1 MNDSNLSIRSEL
13 KYQMTQITQLF
24 DDLRDTVQSSEF
36 ITAEVFKLPVVNR
49 GAEHLKIEEIPVEHL
64 HGERA
69 FFEGVQS
76 FRKMYADEGVS
87 TKAAYRLPGYI
98 QLGSSKGSIKKIIS
112 QINSHK
118 ELFKLEVQKIEG
130 AKKKHDL
137 IHELFPGLI
146 TKQLYRKLHTVDD
159 NISSM
164 GFFWANRF
172 VTYKTTKDE
181 VIASIKKQM
190 NHPPKGRDS
199 DEWISFLNMEITDIQ
214 RLPKGSELRYKRPA
228 KVSAA
233 VNIDSE
239 VTPQLSA
246 HLPIIVLQREPVTI
260 SPLISYNAA
269 YRRCVRSDSKIG
281 GKPVIQRLHLYVK
294 KM

>member
-1 MNDSNLSIRSEL
+1 MNVSIRSEL

-24 DDLRDTVQSSEF
+24 DELSHSVQTSEL
-36 ITAEVFKLPVVNR
+36 ISAEVFKLPVVNR
-49 GAEHLKIEEIPVEHL
+49 GAEHLKIEEIPVIHL
-64 HGERA
+64 RGERA
-69 FFEGVQS
+69 FFEATQS

-87 TKAAYRLPGYI
+87 TKAAFRLPGYI
-98 QLGSSKGSIKKIIS
+98 QLSSSKGNIK
-112 QINSHK
+112 QIVSLINKHK
-118 ELFKLEVQKIEG
+118 KLFQQEVQKIEG

-146 TKQLYRKLHTVDD
+146 TKQLYRRLHTVED
-159 NISSM
+159 NISYM

-190 NHPPKGRDS
+190 NHPPKGTDPT
-199 DEWISFLNMEITDIQ
+199 EWISFLNMEITDIQ

-233 VNIDSE
+233 VNIDSV

-246 HLPIIVLQREPVTI
+246 HLPIIVLQKEPVTI
-260 SPLISYNAA
+260 SPLTSYNAA
-269 YRRCVRSDSKIG
+269 YKRCVRSDSRIG

-294 KM
+294 KK